1 MVFDRRK
8 HASNA
13 KLWLGGFST
22 RLRSSSSATNRLKQY
37 AYQKNMEREIAAV
50 NEKNSRLKLA
60 LVAYHSVQKSGAPYR
75 ETLFIEV

>member
-1 MVFDRRK
+1 MIMTRK
-8 HASNA
+8 
-13 KLWLGGFST
+13 
-22 RLRSSSSATNRLKQY
+22 
-37 AYQKNMEREIAAV
+37 KNMEREIAAV